1 MRALGLL
8 LSIAASPWTILIRGV
23 AAGVSC
29 LLILGVINMQAV
41 DVSAYGIPPEY
52 LPVMLVAGLVIGI
65 IASYLLRS
73 KLHNDAADN
82 KVAEGKISS
91 TNALPYDKRYD
102 AMTIAGFILGVASGI
117 ALTPVVVDYLFI
129 GAGMWTF
136 AIIAGIMSGVCAIFW
151 IYTLHFGIRTA
162 LIDAAKYAVSV
173 KDAVQEAEAI
183 IGTIDP
189 KK

>member
-1 MRALGLL
+1 MA
-8 LSIAASPWTILIRGV
+8 IAASPWTILARGI

-41 DVSAYGIPPEY
+41 DISMYGIPQEY
-52 LPVMLVAGLVIGI
+52 LPVMLVAGLVIGLMT
-65 IASYLLRS
+65 SFLLRS

-82 KVAEGKISS
+82 KVAEGKITS

-117 ALTPVVVDYLFI
+117 ALTPVAVDYLFI

-136 AIIAGIMSGVCAIFW
+136 AIVAGILSGVCSAFW

-162 LIDAAKYAVSV
+162 IIDAAKYAVSV
-173 KDAVQEAEAI
+173 KDAVQEAE
-183 IGTIDP
+183 TIVGVNP